1 MSFFRA
7 VADFKQSNGERFVG
21 KIYIHSYA
29 YYGIMKSDFKQ
40 KAVDEFTKSIR
51 NKYGKKIMKIILY
64 GSMARKEDNDYS
76 DIDILVL
83 SDRKYQFLQRELS
96 FLAFDI
102 GLKYGIEISVQNYV
116 SSHYNKFSKYSFF
129 QNIKRD
135 GVIVG

>member
-1 MSFFRA
+1 M
-7 VADFKQSNGERFVG
+7 VDFKQRIGERFVG
-21 KIYIHSYA
+21 KIYIHSNT
-29 YYGIMKSDFKQ
+29 YYGIMKPEFKQ
-40 KAVDEFTKSIR
+40 KAVDEFAKSIR
-51 NKYGKKIMKIILY
+51 TKYGKKIKEIILY

-83 SDRKYQFLQRELS
+83 SDKKYQFLQRELS

-116 SSHYNKFSKYSFF
+116 SSHYKKYSNFTFF
-129 QNIKRD
+129 QNVKKD